1 MVLNSDDAVL
11 LLVYMYVSRFVFHMV
26 FLHLAFLF
34 LFVEPLNPTCTSSA
48 LQISRSVFFLA
59 MSFVTTDPQR

>member
-1 MVLNSDDAVL
+1 
-11 LLVYMYVSRFVFHMV
+11 
-26 FLHLAFLF
+26 